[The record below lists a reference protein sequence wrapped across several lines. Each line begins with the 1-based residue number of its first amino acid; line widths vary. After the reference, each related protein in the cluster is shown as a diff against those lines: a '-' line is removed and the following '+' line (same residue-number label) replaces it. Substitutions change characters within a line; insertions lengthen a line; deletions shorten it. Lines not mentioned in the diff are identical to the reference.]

1 MTSPKTDLPLVT
13 NGMIWD
19 GVTEY
24 SDVRPSGLLAV
35 YLLRMYGDGT
45 RRFSER
51 YVSPNPM
58 QDLLRRQ
65 ALGWDPI
72 GVTLTNPYYY
82 LNVGFLAYD
91 GSLSNE
97 SVNQYFQVQNF
108 RAHAARFAHQLD
120 AGMGTHTLLSAD
132 ERDRLIVHQSLSAMI
147 GSAARRYAE
156 WDAIDP
162 EELIVGGEF
171 DGTLLW
177 KHHDRTV
184 QDYIDIDAALC
195 GQCDIDEYAREF
207 FFSADLPAFR
217 RVWRQG
223 LIYSADRTMNPWT
236 PNLFD
241 AAAGNVSDF
250 HEDLDAHFQK
260 MLRHYA
266 QVVAVQDRT
275 DRQ

>member
-1 MTSPKTDLPLVT
+1 MYQNVKPP
-13 NGMIWD
+13 
-19 GVTEY
+19 GV
-24 SDVRPSGLLAV
+24 GAI

-45 RRFSER
+45 RRFSEHR
-51 YVSPNPM
+51 GVSKPD
-58 QDLLRRQ
+58 QRLREQ
-65 ALGWDPI
+65 AAAGWEQI
-72 GVTLTNPYYY
+72 GVTFRRCWYHH
-82 LNVGFLAYD
+82 LNTGFLAYD
-91 GSLSNE
+91 GSPFRLE
-97 SVNQYFQVQNF
+97 PVNQYFELNAF

-120 AGMGTHTLLSAD
+120 TGMGTHTLLSAD

-156 WDAIDP
+156 WYTIDP

-223 LIYSADRTMNPWT
+223 LIYSADRTMTPWT

-250 HEDLDAHFQK
+250 HEDLDAHFHK

-275 DRQ
+275 G